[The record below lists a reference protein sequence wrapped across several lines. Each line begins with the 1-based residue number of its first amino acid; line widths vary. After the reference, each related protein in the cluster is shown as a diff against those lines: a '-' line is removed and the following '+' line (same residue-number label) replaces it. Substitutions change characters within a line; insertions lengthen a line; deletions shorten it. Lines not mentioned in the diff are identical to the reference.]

1 MPSYGEKQKTA
12 GVNLTKP
19 AKKLGTRNMKSR
31 NSNISSSLK
40 IDNIPHKLQSN
51 AVLNANK

>member
-12 GVNLTKP
+12 GINLTKP
-19 AKKLGTRNMKSR
+19 AKKLGERKMVSR
-31 NSNISSSLK
+31 DSTIKTTLK